1 MTTTKTPGSDTLD
14 QRMDALKDSVR
25 DFVHT
30 GQDKV
35 GDLAD
40 KAKRMSSQARDTGA
54 QALDRTRDLIKA
66 HPIASVAMAFG
77 VGYVMMRIARLF

>member
-1 MTTTKTPGSDTLD
+1 MTATKTPGPETLD
-14 QRMDALKDSVR
+14 QRMDSLKDSMR
-25 DFVHT
+25 DFVHS

-40 KAKRMSSQARDTGA
+40 KAKRLSSQARDTGA

-77 VGYVMMRIARLF
+77 FGYVMMRIARLF